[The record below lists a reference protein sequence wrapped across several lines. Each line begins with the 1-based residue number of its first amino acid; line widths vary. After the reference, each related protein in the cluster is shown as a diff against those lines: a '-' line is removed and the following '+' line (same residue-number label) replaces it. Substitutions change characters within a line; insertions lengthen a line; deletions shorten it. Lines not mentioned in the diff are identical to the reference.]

1 MPFLGSPLVERGQR
15 LGAPRGREGEEWLVG
30 TPQVNLLQPGA
41 WGVSRKVGREDGHG
55 AGVT

>member
-1 MPFLGSPLVERGQR
+1 MERGQR